1 MRKKKSLILESV
13 HETAKGL
20 YNTGVIDRVTLLEFD
35 RLCLPAIEPLK
46 TFIPNTILPRLVMA
60 KDLFHNTVKTA
71 LQKDGWR
78 ITADPYQLRYG
89 VADVYIDLA
98 AEEAIAAEKEGRK
111 IAVEVKSFA
120 GGSTISE
127 FHTALGQ
134 FLNYLMAIE
143 ISDEPERT
151 LYLAVPTD
159 TYQMFLRLEPAKT
172 VIERYKIRLIVYNP
186 KSEEIDQWIE

>member
-1 MRKKKSLILESV
+1 
-13 HETAKGL
+13 
-20 YNTGVIDRVTLLEFD
+20 
-35 RLCLPAIEPLK
+35 
-46 TFIPNTILPRLVMA
+46 MA
-60 KDLFHNTVKTA
+60 KDLFHNRVKIA
-71 LQKDGWR
+71 LQKDGWK
-78 ITADPYQLRYG
+78 ITHDPYQLRYG

-134 FLNYLMAIE
+134 FLNYRVAIE
-143 ISDEPERT
+143 VSSEPERI

-159 TYQMFLRLEPAKT
+159 TYQSFLRFEPAKT
-172 VIERYKIRLIVYNP
+172 VIERYEIRLIIYNP
-186 KSEEIDQWIE
+186 TREAIDQWID